1 MIKASFSLVKD
12 LIIIFAALFS
22 FLAWAGG
29 IIDIPRKVQTLEVG
43 AVNLNSRVT
52 NVEAK
57 DARRDVESA
66 EIKKD
71 IKFLVETVTEMK
83 SLLKPRGVAQ

>member
-1 MIKASFSLVKD
+1 MIKASFAMVKD

-43 AVNLNSRVT
+43 SVNLNARITS
-52 NVEAK
+52 VEAK

-83 SLLKPRGVAQ
+83 SILKTKGI